1 MKVKRLLEG
10 GHKINQSQLLTLKE
24 ITQLLGIT
32 QRQALYWIKQ
42 GAIKPVRVVPGPTK
56 TRNTY
61 YFDFDNLLNY
71 RIITDMLDAGID
83 FRKIRKISSFIR
95 KIGYSEKLNE
105 GILIISE
112 KRAELVAIDQLG
124 EERYYDAITGH
135 GLLFSM
141 AGSYREI
148 KKLIEEEEEE
158 TLIIKA

>member
-1 MKVKRLLEG
+1 
-10 GHKINQSQLLTLKE
+10 
-24 ITQLLGIT
+24 
-32 QRQALYWIKQ
+32 
-42 GAIKPVRVVPGPTK
+42 
-56 TRNTY
+56 
-61 YFDFDNLLNY
+61 
-71 RIITDMLDAGID
+71 MLDAGID

-95 KIGYSEKLNE
+95 KIGYSEKLKE

-124 EERYYDAITGH
+124 QERYYNAITGH